1 MKKNALLFFGL
12 LIAACYKE
20 LPAPADPLLCTENFV
35 TYTLEI
41 PGDPLDAF
49 FTYRE
54 ATGDSFGSENTF
66 PDATRYPVLND
77 RYKDSLVGANEN
89 FVFVGRQGETS
100 FEVPFVFTSDR
111 CHIVKIS
118 GPDFYNPRGE

>member
-1 MKKNALLFFGL
+1 MKKITHFIFGL
-12 LIAACYKE
+12 LITSCYTD
-20 LPAPADPLLCTENFV
+20 LPAPAEPLLCTENFV

-41 PGDPLDAF
+41 PGDPLDEF

-54 ATGDSFGSENTF
+54 STGDSIMGENTF

-77 RYKDSLVGANEN
+77 RYKDSLVGTNET
-89 FVFVGRQGETS
+89 FLFVGRKGEIP
-100 FEVPFVFTSDR
+100 FQVPFVFTSDR
-111 CHIVKIS
+111 CHIIKIS